1 MSSQSKP
8 SNCKPHNRTRVV
20 LDESEI
26 QRRLSRPKRPTL
38 AERYAQ
44 ETDFAERNRFYSDD
58 RTFAAPQ
65 PNPRSRPDQT
75 VWVTRPILKARGW
88 TDTAIREFLPAPEC
102 HRENPHPQARRPM
115 PLWRAETVAK
125 AESDPV
131 WQHWLRQSL
140 ARRRVTLDELLD
152 TADDRAFLQR
162 VQRAGTAIDAHRRT
176 VPDPVP
182 PSGRSRLRQRRAPAL
197 PAPADRCGEPSSAM

>member
-1 MSSQSKP
+1 MSNQSKP

-20 LDESEI
+20 LDEAEI
-26 QRRLSRPKRPTL
+26 QRRLTRPKRPTL

-58 RTFAAPQ
+58 RVLTAPQ
-65 PNPRSRPDQT
+65 PDPQPRSRRGQT
-75 VWVTRPILKARGW
+75 VWVTRPILKTRGW
-88 TDTAIREFLPAPEC
+88 TDTAIREFLPAPER

-131 WQHWLRQSL
+131 WRHWLRQSL
-140 ARRRVTLDELLD
+140 VRRRLTLDDLLD

-162 VQRAGTAIDAHRRT
+162 VRRAATAIDAHRRT
-176 VPDPVP
+176 R
-182 PSGRSRLRQRRAPAL
+182 G
-197 PAPADRCGEPSSAM
+197 